1 MKAALHRVH
10 GGPEVLEVVDVPDP
24 SVGPGDVLL
33 RVRATAL
40 NRLDVLQREGP
51 ALIPGFTMPH
61 IAGMDVAGEVVAV
74 GSEVDGVAAGARVV
88 VNPALHCGECEW
100 CTAGDDGYCPETR
113 VVGGNAPG
121 GYAELVA
128 VPASHVY
135 RIPDAVSYEEAATIP
150 TIWSTAWHGLVVT
163 GDLRIGE
170 WVMIHAAGSGV
181 STAAIQLAKR
191 IGARVIATAGSER
204 KLEYARKLG
213 ADVVVDNRA
222 GDIVAA
228 AKEATDGR
236 GVDMVFD
243 HVGPALFQTSMFA
256 LRARGRLV
264 FCGSTTGTDATFNL
278 PFAYHFGLKLLGAD
292 PYSYAEFAQMLDY
305 YWTAGFEAVIDSEFP
320 LHQIADA
327 QAKMERGDVIGKV
340 LVRP

>member
-1 MKAALHRVH
+1 
-10 GGPEVLEVVDVPDP
+10 LEVAEVPDP
-24 SVGPGDVLL
+24 TVGPDDVLL
-33 RVRATAL
+33 RVRASAL

-51 ALIPGFTMPH
+51 ALIPGFALPH
-61 IAGMDVAGEVVAV
+61 IAGMDVAGEVIEVGNAV
-74 GSEVDGVAAGARVV
+74 GGVEVGARVL
-88 VNPALHCGECEW
+88 VNPALHCGACEW
-100 CTAGDDGYCPETR
+100 CMAGDDGYCPDTR

-121 GYAELVA
+121 GFAELLA

-135 RIPDAVSYEEAATIP
+135 RIPDGVSYEEAATIP
-150 TIWSTAWHGLVVT
+150 TIWSTAWHGLVAT

-170 WVMIHAAGSGV
+170 GVMIHAAGSGV

-204 KLEYARKLG
+204 KLDYARKLG

-222 GDIVAA
+222 GDIIGV
-228 AKEATDGR
+228 AKEVTGGR

-243 HVGPALFQTSMFA
+243 HVGPALFQPSLFA

-278 PFAYHFGLKLLGAD
+278 PYAYHFGIKLLGAD
-292 PYSYAEFAQMLDY
+292 PYSYAEFASMLDY

-320 LHQIADA
+320 LDQIADA
-327 QAKMERGDVIGKV
+327 QTKMERGDVIGKV

>member
-10 GGPEVLEVVDVPDP
+10 GGPEVLEVAEVPDP
-24 SVGPGDVLL
+24 QVGPRDVLL
-33 RVRATAL
+33 RVRASAL
-40 NRLDVLQREGP
+40 NRLDLLQREGP
-51 ALIPGFTMPH
+51 ALLPGFSLPH
-61 IAGMDVAGEVVAV
+61 IAGMDVAGEVVQA
-74 GSEVDGVAAGARVV
+74 GSDVDGVEVGARVV
-88 VNPALHCGECEW
+88 VNPALHCGECAF
-100 CTAGDDGYCPETR
+100 CLAGDDGYCPDTR

-121 GYAELVA
+121 GYAEKLA

-135 RIPDAVSYEEAATIP
+135 RLPDAVSYEEAATIP

-170 WVMIHAAGSGV
+170 WVMIHAAASGV

-191 IGARVIATAGSER
+191 IGARVIATAGSGR

-243 HVGPALFQTSMFA
+243 HVGPALFQPSIFA

-278 PFAYHFGLKLLGAD
+278 PYAYHFGIKLLGAD
-292 PYSYAEFAQMLDY
+292 PYSYAEFAAMLDY

-320 LHQIADA
+320 LDQIAEA
-327 QAKMERGDVIGKV
+327 HAKMERGDVIGKV